1 MQTQPPTQPSELTPP
16 EPASAD
22 TRQAT
27 LGIALLRITLGVII
41 LATWRS
47 NLVDDLYTSDGI
59 TGFLRWLSDGE
70 SGNASSFG
78 AYHSF
83 LDTVIIPNAGAV
95 GALQLVVEFLIGLG
109 LLLGLCTRLASVGAL
124 VFFLNLFLAYVGGHE
139 WIWVYV
145 LLFMSALTVFLG
157 YGGRKLGLDQFVAA
171 RHGESPARLIW

>member
-1 MQTQPPTQPSELTPP
+1 MSTQLSTQRSKP
-16 EPASAD
+16 EE
-22 TRQAT
+22 TKQAT

-47 NLVDDLYTSDGI
+47 NLADDLYTSDGI
-59 TGFLRWLSDGE
+59 TGFLRWLSDSE

-83 LDTVIIPNAGAV
+83 LDAVIIPNAGAV
-95 GALQLVVEFLIGLG
+95 GAIQLVVEFLVGLG
-109 LLLGLCTRLASVGAL
+109 LLLGLCTRLASIGAL
-124 VFFLNLFLAYVGGHE
+124 VFFLNLFMAYVGGHE

-145 LLFMSALTVFLG
+145 LLFMSALAVFLG
-157 YGGRKLGLDQFVAA
+157 YGGRKLGLDEFVAD